1 MAAGIAFFDLDRTL
15 LDCNSAT
22 LWVRREVRLGF
33 MSRRAALQGAS
44 WIALYQTGFL
54 DVEKVLERTIKSLAG
69 QDEAAVVARSRAF
82 WEEEVQG
89 RIRGDGRKVVDEHRR
104 TGHRVV
110 LLTTSSVYLSE
121 DVARHLALD
130 DFLSNRFE
138 VADGRFTGEPF
149 RPLCYGAG
157 KRALAEEYAAR
168 HDTPLTDCWFYTDSA
183 ADLPAL
189 EVVGH
194 PVAVHPDPRLRR
206 EAKRRG
212 WPIQTWR

>member
-33 MSRRAALQGAS
+33 MSRRAALSGAS

-69 QDEAAVVARSRAF
+69 QDEAAVVARTRAF
-82 WEEEVQG
+82 WEEEVQK
-89 RIRGDGRKVVDEHRR
+89 RIRAEGRTSVDEHRR
-104 TGHRVV
+104 SGHRVV

-121 DVARHLALD
+121 DVARHLSLD
-130 DFLSNRFE
+130 DFLSNRFQVE
-138 VADGRFTGEPF
+138 DGRFTGEPF

-157 KRALAEEYAAR
+157 KRELAEAYAAR
-168 HDTPLTDCWFYTDSA
+168 HATALADCWFYTDSA
-183 ADLPAL
+183 ADLPVL

-212 WPIQTWR
+212 WPIQDWR

>member
-1 MAAGIAFFDLDRTL
+1 MAIAFFDLDRTL

-54 DVEKVLERTIKSLAG
+54 DVQKVLERTIKGLAG
-69 QDEAAVVARSRAF
+69 QEEAAVVARSRAF
-82 WEEEVQG
+82 WEEEVQK
-89 RIRGDGRKVVDEHRR
+89 RIRDEGRQSIDEHRR
-104 TGHRVV
+104 SGHRVV
-110 LLTTSSVYLSE
+110 LLTTSSAYLSE

-149 RPLCYGAG
+149 RPLCYGHG
-157 KRALAEEYAAR
+157 KRELAEAYAAR
-168 HDTPLTDCWFYTDSA
+168 HDTALADCWFYTDSA
-183 ADLPAL
+183 ADLPVL

-194 PVAVHPDPRLRR
+194 PVVVHPDPKLRR

-212 WPIQTWR
+212 WPIQEWR